1 MPTMMQ
7 KTVLHS
13 SLLNISSDQIGKYI
27 LLPGDPARVPYLA
40 NLFEDV
46 HEEGRK
52 WTHVTY
58 TGLLEGKK
66 VSVVSTGMGCPAM
79 ATTLEELIRL
89 GAHTFIRVGTSGTI
103 QRKTDPSDLI
113 ITWAAARDERTS
125 LRYQPMSFPAVAD
138 VDVTTAL
145 MDAAH
150 DLSLS
155 YQVGISQS
163 KDAFYGEHDPLGMI
177 ASHALLEKQKIF
189 ERSGLLCSEMEASTL
204 FVISAVRSARAGGI
218 MMLGGSKPQTLE
230 NVAQVCAGALKYLIQ
245 WDNGSQRG

>member
-1 MPTMMQ
+1 MPTLI
-7 KTVLHS
+7 KKANLHS
-13 SLLNISSDQIGKYI
+13 DILNVSSNQIGKYI
-27 LLPGDPARVPYLA
+27 LLPGDPARVPFLA
-40 NLFEDV
+40 GPFEGA
-46 HEEGRK
+46 HEEARK

-58 TGLLEGKK
+58 TGLLDGQK

-138 VDVTTAL
+138 VEVTTAL

-150 DLSLS
+150 DLSFG

-189 ERSGLLCSEMEASTL
+189 ERSGLLCSEMEVSTL
-204 FVISAVRSARAGGI
+204 FVISAVRSVRAGGI

-230 NVAQVCAGALKYLIQ
+230 NITRVCTHALKYLIHR
-245 WDNGSQRG
+245 DMESQRG